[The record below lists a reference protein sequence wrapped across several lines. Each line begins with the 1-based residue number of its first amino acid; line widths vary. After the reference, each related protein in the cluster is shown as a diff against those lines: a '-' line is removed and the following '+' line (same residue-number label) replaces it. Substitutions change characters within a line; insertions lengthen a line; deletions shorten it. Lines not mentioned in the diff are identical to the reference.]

1 MTIND
6 TQTHIDRF
14 SLIYNFQLISYTIII
29 YINKFILYQ
38 KIKKKI
44 IKIIH
49 IFILIYLFIY
59 NQKR

>member
-38 KIKKKI
+38 RIKKKI

>member
-14 SLIYNFQLISYTIII
+14 LLIYNFQLISYTIII

-38 KIKKKI
+38 RIKKKI